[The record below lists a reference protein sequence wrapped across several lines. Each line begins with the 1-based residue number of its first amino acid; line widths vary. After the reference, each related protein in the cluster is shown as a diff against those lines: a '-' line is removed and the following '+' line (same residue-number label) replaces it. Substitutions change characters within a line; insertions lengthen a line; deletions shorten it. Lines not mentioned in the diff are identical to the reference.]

1 MSGEIHFWDAVQE
14 IRRSDDGRYAPEAY
28 GFVMDSLEYTI
39 HQVGER
45 RHVSAAE
52 LLEHM
57 CEHAKGRF
65 GMLSYSVLERWGLRT
80 TDDVGEAVFQLVEAQ
95 VLSRRENDSRED
107 FHAVFDLR
115 RRLEEG
121 YFEKS

>member
-14 IRRSDDGRYAPEAY
+14 IRRSNDERYAPEAY
-28 GFVMDSLEYTI
+28 GFVMDALEFTI
-39 HQVGER
+39 HRVGER

-52 LLEHM
+52 LLENL
-57 CEHAKGRF
+57 CDHAMERF
-65 GMLSYSVLERWGLRT
+65 GVLAYSVLENWGLRT
-80 TDDVGEAVFQLVEAQ
+80 TDDVGETVFQLVEAQ
-95 VLSRRENDSRED
+95 VLSRREKDSRDD
-107 FHAVFDLR
+107 FHDAFDLR